1 MNDDRC
7 TLLGCRN
14 PFHDHT
20 PETNAMPALAGM
32 VDPEDPAFEQITRV
46 LIDMRM
52 AGVHLAPATVTAAV
66 KLGKLYHSAKT
77 LPPRAPAPADLLR
90 RHVVYYM
97 RFGDLIKI
105 GTTNDLRRRTLNL
118 KPDTV
123 LAAEP
128 GSYELELQRHR
139 QFARHRAQVGVGRE
153 LFFPAPELREHI
165 RQVQDEYGH
174 YSEVADR

>member
-1 MNDDRC
+1 MDNDRC

-20 PETNAMPALAGM
+20 PETSAMPALAGM

-66 KLGKLYHSAKT
+66 KLGRLYHSGDATPHRPSTPTSIMK
-77 LPPRAPAPADLLR
+77 

-97 RFGDLIKI
+97 RFGPVIKI
-105 GTTNDLRRRTLNL
+105 GTTDDLRRRAQTL
-118 KPDTV
+118 KPDEV

-128 GSYELELQRHR
+128 GGRDLETKRHH
-139 QFARHRAQVGVGRE
+139 QFARHRAERE
-153 LFFPAPELREHI
+153 LFFPAPELRAHI
-165 RQVQDEYGH
+165 KRVQETYGH
-174 YSEVADR
+174 YAVVAEG